1 MIPVAVYSLEAWR
14 GGFFPPKVQSFHAEG
29 WNKHSDAKECL
40 FLLLDAVI
48 SLLTAGVP
56 VQASRI

>member
-1 MIPVAVYSLEAWR
+1 MLYTIWKH
-14 GGFFPPKVQSFHAEG
+14 GGEGFLPPNVQSFHVEG
-29 WNKHSDAKECL
+29 WNKVSDAKHCL

-48 SLLTAGVP
+48 SLLTAGGP